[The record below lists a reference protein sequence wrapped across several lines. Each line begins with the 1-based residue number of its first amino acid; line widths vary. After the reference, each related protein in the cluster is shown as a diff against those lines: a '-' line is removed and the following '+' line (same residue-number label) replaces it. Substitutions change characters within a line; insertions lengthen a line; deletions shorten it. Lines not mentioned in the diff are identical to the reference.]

1 MNGDVVIYERA
12 NYEHLKSDTLLKEN
26 IPEGISVPARSTRPH
41 RKVTS
46 TTKNQSLTFEL
57 LGRDIVAI
65 VGILSAVAIPQY
77 REHVREGCRTD
88 FMAALEKVA
97 NEQEQFYYD
106 RNTFSGFIAS
116 LPVSPNS
123 ERGHYA
129 ITTSLVGGDTDTYR
143 ALAVPLNG
151 DCLSAS
157 DRRYRLDHTGRKEH
171 KDTSGNWT
179 LGWDY

>member
-1 MNGDVVIYERA
+1 MKLFTTVQTNPERA
-12 NYEHLKSDTLLKEN
+12 RLKFQGETVNSSECGYTV
-26 IPEGISVPARSTRPH
+26 I
-41 RKVTS
+41 
-46 TTKNQSLTFEL
+46 EL
-57 LGRDIVAI
+57 MVVVAI
-65 VGILSAVAIPQY
+65 VGILSAIAIPQY